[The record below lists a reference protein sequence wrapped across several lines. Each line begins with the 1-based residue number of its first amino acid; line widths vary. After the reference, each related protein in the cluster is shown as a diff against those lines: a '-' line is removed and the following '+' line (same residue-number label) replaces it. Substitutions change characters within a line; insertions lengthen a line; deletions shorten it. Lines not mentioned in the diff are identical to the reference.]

1 MTYVSIHVLLCI
13 FSCLVMLD
21 SIPVWIRWL
30 QYVSLFCYSIE
41 APAVNEVDGL
51 YFI

>member
-1 MTYVSIHVLLCI
+1 MTCVSILNI
-13 FSCLVMLD
+13 FSVVLMLD
-21 SIPVWIRWL
+21 SIPVWIKWL

-41 APAVNEVDGL
+41 ALAVNEVDGL

>member
-1 MTYVSIHVLLCI
+1 MTCVSILNI
-13 FSCLVMLD
+13 FSVVLMLD

-41 APAVNEVDGL
+41 ALAVNEVDGL